1 MRTTCASSVSS
12 RRKSRKRSR
21 LTSGSTSSGRVR
33 ASSAPR
39 CVSMA
44 ETWTSG
50 PRRLHCLRCT
60 KSRTTDRTEEEGMGG
75 QPTRAEHEKRAIVG
89 RRRRMAC
96 AGLVLAL
103 LSTMPAVQSWA
114 QAYPVKPI
122 RLVVPF
128 PPGGANDIVARVI
141 SPRLGEALGQ
151 SVVVENRGGAAG
163 TIGADLVEKAAPDGY
178 TLLMTPVPFVITQ
191 SLC

>member
-1 MRTTCASSVSS
+1 
-12 RRKSRKRSR
+12 
-21 LTSGSTSSGRVR
+21 
-33 ASSAPR
+33 
-39 CVSMA
+39 
-44 ETWTSG
+44 
-50 PRRLHCLRCT
+50 
-60 KSRTTDRTEEEGMGG
+60 MGG

-191 SLC
+191 SLYPKLPYDGQRDFVPVALLTSSSFALAVGEKYAARSLQEPSVPRKQNRTASRSRPRAAVALHISQASCSR